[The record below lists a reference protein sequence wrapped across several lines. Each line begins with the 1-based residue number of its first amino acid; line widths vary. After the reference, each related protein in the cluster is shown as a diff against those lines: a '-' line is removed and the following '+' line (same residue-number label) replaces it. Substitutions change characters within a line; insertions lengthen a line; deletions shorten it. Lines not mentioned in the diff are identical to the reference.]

1 MTLDEIFDKALGRL
15 PMVPKVVQELLAS
28 FERDDSNVDAIVEQ
42 VSHDQVLS
50 AKVLRLANSSRMS
63 GGRPAKSIDDAVVR
77 LGFDNLRMLVVAGG
91 MAGMKVESSSF
102 DRKAFWLHSF
112 QTGNVARWLAKLA
125 KLDANTAYT
134 CGLLHNIGELLIH
147 IALPQEMS
155 KIDKMVVAGTD
166 RVQVENMVLGLN
178 LATVGGELARRWQ
191 FPAEIQRAI
200 TQHQNPAA
208 FDEFEPYAGVVALAN
223 LLTAQFDAGLANAD
237 IAEVLPAKLLDKLAI
252 DPAQLVG
259 ELDAAREVCK
269 GLDELL

>member
-28 FERDDSNVDAIVEQ
+28 FEREDTNVDAIVEQ

-50 AKVLRLANSSRMS
+50 AKVLRLANSARMS
-63 GGRPAKSIDDAVVR
+63 GGKPAKSIDDAVVR

-91 MAGMKVESSSF
+91 MAGMKVDSTTF
-102 DRKAFWLHSF
+102 DRKSFWLQSF

-125 KLDANTAYT
+125 KLDPNTAYT
-134 CGLLHNIGELLIH
+134 CGLLHNIGELLMH
-147 IALPQEMS
+147 IALPQEMA

-166 RVQVENMVLGLN
+166 RVQVENMVLGLD

-200 TQHQNPAA
+200 IQHQNPAA
-208 FDEFEPYAGVVALAN
+208 FAEFEPFAGVVALAN
-223 LLTAQFDAGLANAD
+223 LLTAQFDAGLTNDD
-237 IAEVLPAKLLDKLAI
+237 IAEVLPAKLLETLGIA
-252 DPAQLVG
+252 PASLIA
-259 ELDAAREVCK
+259 ELDTARELCQ
-269 GLDELL
+269 GLEELL